1 MRRNFARASDA
12 ELFRA
17 GDADAFAEIYDRYVR
32 QVFAWAR
39 PRVGEHAADLTAEV
53 FARAWLS
60 RRRFRARDDA
70 PALPWL
76 LGIAQNVHRDSLRK
90 RRVEDAARRRLGLP
104 RTVVPDSD
112 IDAVDERL
120 SVPKPARL
128 AVASLSQDDR
138 ELLRL
143 RVIEERPYREIAA
156 RLQCTPQ
163 AARLRVSRLLRQL
176 HCTLGGQ
183 QP

>member
-1 MRRNFARASDA
+1 MRNFDRASDA

-32 QVFAWAR
+32 RVFGWAR
-39 PRVGEHAADLTAEV
+39 ARVGEHAADLTAEV

-60 RRRFRARDDA
+60 RGRFRSGEDVA
-70 PALPWL
+70 ALPWL
-76 LGIAQNVHRDSLRK
+76 LGIAQNVLRDSLRK

-104 RTVVPDSD
+104 RTIAPDGD
-112 IDAVDERL
+112 IDTVDER
-120 SVPKPARL
+120 R
-128 AVASLSQDDR
+128 SLSDTARHAVSSLPEQDR

-143 RVIEERPYREIAA
+143 RVIEERPYREVAA

-176 HCTLGGQ
+176 QYTLGGQ